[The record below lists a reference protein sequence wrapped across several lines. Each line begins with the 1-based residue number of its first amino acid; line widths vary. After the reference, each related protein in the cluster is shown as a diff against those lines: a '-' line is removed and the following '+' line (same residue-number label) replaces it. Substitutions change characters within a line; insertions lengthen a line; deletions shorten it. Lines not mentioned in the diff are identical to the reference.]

1 MPNWKHVATAV
12 VTATAFVPAIASA
25 EILAMMNYESKIEDS
40 IKALKITD
48 AAQSREEGIAIVDVD
63 PK

>member
-1 MPNWKHVATAV
+1 M
-12 VTATAFVPAIASA
+12 AFVPAIASA
-25 EILAMMNYESKIEDS
+25 EILAMMNYESKTEDS

-48 AAQSREEGIAIVDVD
+48 APQSREEGIAIVDVD